1 MIRGARLSNAEAG
14 TASLLLST
22 IVSKRLRIQTVD
34 GEAKFKLGNMGQ
46 FDRSAACLRLFGDDI
61 DPGEITALLAC
72 EPSVAECRGEIIR
85 YASGRE
91 RTAKCGQWRLEAA
104 DNKPEDLVSQIRW
117 LLGQVTNN
125 LEVWQRLG
133 KMCEINIF
141 CGLFMASGN
150 DGLLLPPDIM
160 FMLGERG
167 ILLDLD
173 VYRWIEADDE

>member
-1 MIRGARLSNAEAG
+1 MVI
-14 TASLLLST
+14 
-22 IVSKRLRIQTVD
+22 
-34 GEAKFKLGNMGQ
+34 GEANFILGKMGQ
-46 FDRSAACLRLFGDDI
+46 FDRSVACLRLFGDDV

-72 EPSVAECRGEIIR
+72 EPSVAESRGEIIR

-104 DNKPEDLVSQIRW
+104 NTRPEDLVSQIRW

-125 LEVWQRLG
+125 LEVWHQLG
-133 KMCEINIF
+133 KVCDINIF

-173 VYRWIEADDE
+173 VYRWIEADDD